1 MLPNKSP
8 EPLALAVPLSRFT
21 SRVGGGSAFFVRPL
35 MPPLKNMSRKAVVA
49 ISLLAWFVPSLFL
62 LFQLAKNGTTG
73 IQRMFY
79 LPMMYGF
86 TLAMWFRALLQ
97 QHWFYWAFTVIVSL
111 GLPVMLVVLMLRT
124 SRWRPVV
131 LIGGLILSCAL
142 TAAAYCLLIA

>member
-1 MLPNKSP
+1 
-8 EPLALAVPLSRFT
+8 
-21 SRVGGGSAFFVRPL
+21 

-62 LFQLAKNGTTG
+62 LFQMGKNGGT
-73 IQRMFY
+73 FLKNVEF

-97 QHWFYWAFTVIVSL
+97 QQHWFYWAFAVIISL
-111 GLPVMLVVLMLRT
+111 GLPATLVILVLRT

-131 LIGGLILSCAL
+131 LIVGLIVSCAL
-142 TAAAYCLLIA
+142 TIAAYCLLRA